1 MGVKKISD
9 GLGPSIQGVSTTVYV
24 LFFTLCL
31 SLFACFSF
39 SAGFASVYIRVGRF
53 IMGSFFKFFLV
64 WAYFFPN
71 SVANQFGPF
80 ILWLLYCPSF
90 MDGLKCLTVVDE
102 DLTRID

>member
-1 MGVKKISD
+1 
-9 GLGPSIQGVSTTVYV
+9 
-24 LFFTLCL
+24 
-31 SLFACFSF
+31 
-39 SAGFASVYIRVGRF
+39 
-53 IMGSFFKFFLV
+53 MGSFFKFFLV